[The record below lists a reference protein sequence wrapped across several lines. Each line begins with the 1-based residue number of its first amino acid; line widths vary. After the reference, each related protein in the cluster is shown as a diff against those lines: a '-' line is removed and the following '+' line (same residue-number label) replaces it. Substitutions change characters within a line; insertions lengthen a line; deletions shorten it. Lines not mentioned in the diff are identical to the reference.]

1 MRALRDPTDQAS
13 LNRMWIG
20 MSAVLGVTLLVVGA
34 DLALDVLDGDH
45 LHVLLDLL
53 IGVLALGGI
62 AAMTIR
68 LGRSRRRTQAL
79 QGRLRAAEDEAQ
91 RFRDESRAYLRG
103 LAEAIDRQLTRWALS
118 PAEREVVLLLLKGL
132 SHKEIGAIR
141 ECSERTIRHQA
152 RVAYKKAGLAG
163 RVELAAFFLEDLLV
177 APSPVPERTFGE
189 GTARSGRP
197 GGELRSG

>member
-1 MRALRDPTDQAS
+1 MPEVADDLSRMRALRDPTDQAS

-79 QGRLRAAEDEAQ
+79 QGGGG
-91 RFRDESRAYLRG
+91 RG
-103 LAEAIDRQLTRWALS
+103 
-118 PAEREVVLLLLKGL
+118 PA
-132 SHKEIGAIR
+132 
-141 ECSERTIRHQA
+141 
-152 RVAYKKAGLAG
+152 
-163 RVELAAFFLEDLLV
+163 
-177 APSPVPERTFGE
+177 VP
-189 GTARSGRP
+189 
-197 GGELRSG
+197 